1 MIPVPLHA
9 ESFVSES
16 EIMSE
21 TIPLINLPEPDAE
34 PVSTVHYVAAYEGKK
49 VYTRKAQGVF
59 QRLRHYVSLPLLLA
73 FFLLPWLSIDGR
85 PAVYFDMGELKFH
98 VLWGIFWPQDSI
110 LLASIL
116 IMAAFSL
123 LALTVWVG
131 RVWCGFSCPQ
141 TLWTLMFIWIE
152 DKCEGD
158 RNQRIKL
165 DKAPWSRQK
174 LLKKFNKHSLWL
186 LLSIFTAIT
195 FVAYFYNIHT
205 LLDDI
210 LSLSV
215 SVGGL
220 VWIALFA
227 LMTYL
232 NAGWLREQ
240 VCKHMCPYSRFQSAM
255 YDDNTLLVAYDEGRG
270 EGRGPRKPGADYRE
284 QGLGDCID
292 CNWCV
297 QVCPADIDIRDGLQ
311 AECINCGLCIDACD
325 SVMEKMGYEKGL
337 IKFSSVNGEP
347 SALKRFFK
355 PKMLA
360 YCGVLVAMMTTFTY
374 SISDRVP
381 LQVDVIRDRGTH
393 MFRDRN
399 GYIENVYLVKLNNMM
414 DHADTV
420 FLTVRGDQPYKIRG
434 NKPIYLEAGEVFTV
448 AIRLVLKKELL
459 TRSNEV
465 VFIKA
470 QSSASPEVAAEQKT
484 VFMGPMVK

>member
-1 MIPVPLHA
+1 
-9 ESFVSES
+9 
-16 EIMSE
+16 MSE
-21 TIPLINLPEPDAE
+21 TIPLTNLPEPDAE
-34 PVSTVHYVAAYEGKK
+34 LVGTVHYVSAYDGKK
-49 VYTRKAQGVF
+49 VYTRKAKGFF
-59 QRLRHYVSLPLLLA
+59 QRLRQYASFPLLLV
-73 FFLLPWLSIDGR
+73 FFLTPWLSIDGR
-85 PAVYFDMGELKFH
+85 PAVYFDMEELKFH

-110 LLASIL
+110 LLAAIL
-116 IMAAFSL
+116 IMAAFTL

-141 TLWTLMFIWIE
+141 TVWTLMFIWVE

-165 DKAPWSRQK
+165 DKAPWSRLK
-174 LLKKFNKHSLWL
+174 LIKKISKHSLWL
-186 LLSIFTAIT
+186 LLSMVTALT
-195 FVAYFYNIHT
+195 FVAYFYNVHT
-205 LLDDI
+205 LVDDI
-210 LSLSV
+210 ISFSV
-215 SVGGL
+215 SVSGL
-220 VWIALFA
+220 VWISLFSV
-227 LMTYL
+227 MTYL

-255 YDDNTLLVAYDEGRG
+255 YDDNTLLVTYDEAQG
-270 EGRGPRKPGADYRE
+270 EGRGPRKPGTDYRS

-311 AECINCGLCIDACD
+311 AECIDCGLCIDACD

-360 YCGVLVAMMTTFTY
+360 YCVVLVTMMMTFTY
-374 SISDRVP
+374 SVSDRIP
-381 LQVDVIRDRGTH
+381 LQVDVIRDRGAH
-393 MFRDRN
+393 MFRERN

-420 FLTVRGDQPYKIRG
+420 TLTVRGDLPYNIRG
-434 NKPIYLEAGEVFTV
+434 NKTIYLEAGEIFTV
-448 AIRLVLKKELL
+448 AVRLILKKEHLI
-459 TRSNEV
+459 SSSEE
-465 VFIKA
+465 VFIRV
-470 QSSASPEVAAEQKT
+470 QSSTSPEVAAEQKT
-484 VFMGPMVK
+484 VFMGPMAR